1 MRFDLNRGRN
11 EMQKDNRIFWGFVYL
26 LTAALAVAVIY
37 LYVIPEREISIA
49 ENIEAETAP
58 EWIEMP
64 VYTVNGVRTE
74 IGTPCLGALL
84 DSGLSLKFE
93 ADGNLY
99 DLEPEAQDA
108 SPRTRYAVALYYG
121 NLPVADLMYANSSD
135 RPRPVRD
142 CEVDALDF
150 RTDRQGWDSVETL
163 VSGIPVKDLRMEE
176 IPEKFPA
183 FEKSFSETP
192 EYVCAALTETQ
203 SMVAYF
209 RGTKGGDLAEFGFR
223 NYLPGSAGTE
233 R

>member
-1 MRFDLNRGRN
+1 
-11 EMQKDNRIFWGFVYL
+11 MQKGNRIFWGFIYL
-26 LTAALAVAVIY
+26 LTAALAVVVIF
-37 LYVIPEREISIA
+37 LYVIPEREISLA
-49 ENIEAETAP
+49 ENIEAEIAP
-58 EWIEMP
+58 EWIDMP

-74 IGTPCLGALL
+74 IGTSCLGALL

-93 ADGNLY
+93 TDGNLY
-99 DLEPEAQDA
+99 DLEPETQDA
-108 SPRTRYAVALYYG
+108 SPRTRYSVVLYYG
-121 NLPVADLMYANSSD
+121 DLPVADLMYANSSD
-135 RPRPVRD
+135 GPRPVRD

-150 RTDRQGWDSVETL
+150 RTDRQGWDSVEIL

-183 FEKSFSETP
+183 FEKAFSETP
-192 EYVCAALTETQ
+192 EYVCTALTETQ

-209 RGTKGGDLAEFGFR
+209 RGTKGGDLAEFGIR